1 MSGYPQN
8 DRKGEDKGFKAKGGN
23 YDNRNCYKSGVQGH
37 ISINCPSQGRSGSM
51 NRDNRHGQGQ
61 HGKRNHSCAAI
72 TSTRDSVIYSVVGH
86 IEPIASRVMPVRRGQ
101 LEGKDLSV
109 LQDTGCGGVV
119 VREG

>member
-1 MSGYPQN
+1 
-8 DRKGEDKGFKAKGGN
+8 
-23 YDNRNCYKSGVQGH
+23 
-37 ISINCPSQGRSGSM
+37 M